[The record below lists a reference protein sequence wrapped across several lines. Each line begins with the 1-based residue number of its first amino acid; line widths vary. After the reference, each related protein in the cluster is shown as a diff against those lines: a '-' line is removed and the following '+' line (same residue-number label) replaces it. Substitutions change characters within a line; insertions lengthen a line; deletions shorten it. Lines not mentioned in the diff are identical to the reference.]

1 MRQARD
7 WLVRAKQSEALDD
20 CEAFIAWDAELKT
33 NGINPGTSADL
44 TVATAM
50 LAAIVEPQWLASTS
64 RGTERDNPVIGASVR
79 APFPTVLPL

>member
-7 WLVRAKQSEALDD
+7 WLVRAQQSETLDD

-50 LAAIVEPQWLASTS
+50 LAAIVEPHRLASTS
-64 RGTERDNPVIGASVR
+64 RGTERDNQ
-79 APFPTVLPL
+79 